1 MKWPWQNDSK
11 QLNRIE
17 RLEEQILSSIGDL
30 DAALTTLGEHVSA
43 LKTAVEALIAAIP
56 PGSFASEIQQ
66 VQDAL
71 ANVDATA
78 TEVANAT
85 PPPPPPPGG

>member
-17 RLEEQILSSIGDL
+17 RLEAQILSSIGDL
-30 DAALTTLGEHVSA
+30 DALLVTLGEHVSA

-56 PGSFASEIQQ
+56 PGSFTAEIQQ

-71 ANVDATA
+71 TNVDAT
-78 TEVANAT
+78 TSEVQGAT
-85 PPPPPPPGG
+85 PPPPPG